1 MKNILLFGLRRNF
14 KIIVNEI
21 LKTPSYKIVGFIDE
35 NVNDK
40 FIILEKKIL
49 NRNKDLKKLI
59 NKNIKG
65 IITFGDNF
73 LRKKFLI
80 KFVKLM
86 ITSNGKN

>member
-40 FIILEKKIL
+40 FIILEKK
-49 NRNKDLKKLI
+49 
-59 NKNIKG
+59 
-65 IITFGDNF
+65 NF
-73 LRKKFLI
+73 K
-80 KFVKLM
+80 
-86 ITSNGKN
+86 